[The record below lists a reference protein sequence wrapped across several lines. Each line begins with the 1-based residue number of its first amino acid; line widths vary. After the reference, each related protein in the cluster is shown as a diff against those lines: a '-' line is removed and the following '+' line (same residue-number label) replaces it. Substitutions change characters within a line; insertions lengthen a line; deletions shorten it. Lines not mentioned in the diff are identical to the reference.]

1 MLKIIPKDHMCVL
14 AGHHIG
20 IDPVL
25 QESWSTDR
33 GLPGNGYC
41 FTCKMPIEVEVED
54 EEENEEKK
62 G

>member
-1 MLKIIPKDHMCVL
+1 MFKITPEDHLCVL
-14 AGHHIG
+14 AKHHIG

-41 FTCKMPIEVEVED
+41 FTCRMPIEVD
-54 EEENEEKK
+54 IEEKDE
-62 G
+62 